1 MKVAKEWRLG
11 SMGDTK
17 ILPGSRHRSPLKRP
31 IWIILM
37 VSFVSFFLVCAYI
50 YPPNSDVACYV
61 FSSRG
66 CKVLTDWLPP
76 PKRELTDEEIISRV
90 VVRDILDTPPVES
103 KNPKIAFMFLTPGSL
118 PFEKLWDMFFRVG
131 HFTSFCVQELPNM
144 NESHM
149 YFILVKN
156 ISFVDCQCKY
166 VNVYG
171 EGIKKPVHVSPYFLN
186 REIHSSPVTW
196 GAFSMVDAERR
207 LLAYALKDPDNQH
220 FVLLSDSCIPLHNF
234 DYVYNYLMHAN
245 MSFIDCFVDP
255 GPHGNGRYSTRML
268 PEVEEKDFRKGAQWF
283 TMRRQHALLVM
294 ADSLYYSRFR
304 DYCRPFADG
313 KNCIADEHYLPT
325 FFNVR
330 IILCIMF
337 FIHFTLASSNALT
350 RVDWSERKWH
360 PKSYRAQDVT
370 EIAFSLNLWNGHM
383 KLEVIFNG
391 NFGQYSF
398 SC

>member
-1 MKVAKEWRLG
+1 
-11 SMGDTK
+11 MGDTK

-37 VSFVSFFLVCAYI
+37 VSFVSLFLVCAYI
-50 YPPNSDVACYV
+50 YPPNSGVACYV

-118 PFEKLWDMFFRVG
+118 PFEKLWDMFFRG
-131 HFTSFCVQELPNM
+131 
-144 NESHM
+144 NEGRFS
-149 YFILVKN
+149 
-156 ISFVDCQCKY
+156 
-166 VNVYG
+166 VYIHASK
-171 EGIKKPVHVSPYFLN
+171 EKPVH
-186 REIHSSPVTW
+186 VTW

-220 FVLLSDSCIPLHNF
+220 FVLLSDS
-234 DYVYNYLMHAN
+234 
-245 MSFIDCFVDP
+245 FVDP

-325 FFNVR
+325 FFNLVDPGG
-330 IILCIMF
+330 I
-337 FIHFTLASSNALT
+337 ANWSVT
-350 RVDWSERKWH
+350 RVDS
-360 PKSYRAQDVT
+360 KSYRAQDVT

>member
-17 ILPGSRHRSPLKRP
+17 ILPGSRHRSPSKRP

-37 VSFVSFFLVCAYI
+37 VSFVSLFLVCAYI

-66 CKVLTDWLPP
+66 CKVFTDWLPP

-90 VVRDILDTPPVES
+90 VVRDILDTPPVEL

-118 PFEKLWDMFFRVG
+118 PFEKLWDMFFRG
-131 HFTSFCVQELPNM
+131 
-144 NESHM
+144 NEGRFS
-149 YFILVKN
+149 
-156 ISFVDCQCKY
+156 
-166 VNVYG
+166 VYIHASK
-171 EGIKKPVHVSPYFLN
+171 EKPVHVSPYFLN

-220 FVLLSDSCIPLHNF
+220 FVLLSDS
-234 DYVYNYLMHAN
+234 
-245 MSFIDCFVDP
+245 FVDP

-268 PEVEEKDFRKGAQWF
+268 PEIEEKDFRKGAQ
-283 TMRRQHALLVM
+283 
-294 ADSLYYSRFR
+294 
-304 DYCRPFADG
+304 PFADG

-325 FFNVR
+325 FFNLVDPGG
-330 IILCIMF
+330 I
-337 FIHFTLASSNALT
+337 ANWSVT

-370 EIAFSLNLWNGHM
+370 YDLLRNFTGEELLQPCIWNGTRRPCYLFARKFYPETLD
-383 KLEVIFNG
+383 KLVTLL
-391 NFGQYSF
+391 NF
-398 SC
+398 

>member
-37 VSFVSFFLVCAYI
+37 VSFVSLFLVCAYI

-118 PFEKLWDMFFRVG
+118 PFEKLWNMFFRG
-131 HFTSFCVQELPNM
+131 
-144 NESHM
+144 NEGRFS
-149 YFILVKN
+149 
-156 ISFVDCQCKY
+156 
-166 VNVYG
+166 VYIHASK
-171 EGIKKPVHVSPYFLN
+171 EKPVHVSPYFLN

-304 DYCRPFADG
+304 DYCRLVDPG
-313 KNCIADEHYLPT
+313 GIA
-325 FFNVR
+325 NWSV
-330 IILCIMF
+330 
-337 FIHFTLASSNALT
+337 T

-370 EIAFSLNLWNGHM
+370 YDLLRNFTSIDMTTHITSNAGGEELLQPCIWNGTRRPCYLFARKFYPETLD
-383 KLEVIFNG
+383 KLVTLL
-391 NFGQYSF
+391 NF
-398 SC
+398 

>member
-37 VSFVSFFLVCAYI
+37 VSFVSLFLVCAYI

-171 EGIKKPVHVSPYFLN
+171 EERNSNNFGNEGRFSVYIHASKEKPVHVSPYFLN

-207 LLAYALKDPDNQH
+207 LLAYALKDLDNQH

-325 FFNVR
+325 FFNLVDPGG
-330 IILCIMF
+330 I
-337 FIHFTLASSNALT
+337 ANWSVT

-360 PKSYRAQDVT
+360 PKSYRA
-370 EIAFSLNLWNGHM
+370 
-383 KLEVIFNG
+383 
-391 NFGQYSF
+391 
-398 SC
+398 